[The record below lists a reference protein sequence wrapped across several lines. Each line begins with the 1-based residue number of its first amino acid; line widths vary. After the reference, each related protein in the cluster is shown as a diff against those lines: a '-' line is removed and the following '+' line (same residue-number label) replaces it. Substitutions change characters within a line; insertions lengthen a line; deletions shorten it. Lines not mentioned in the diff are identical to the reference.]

1 MCRVLVSLLLFSLLA
16 CSIADQTDDQ
26 NFAQL
31 DTRYAQF
38 DARLRGM
45 AGANERQLLGAMG
58 RIPDT
63 SYQVGDQTNVLQWWW
78 DMCTVGIEV
87 EAPLAKAMQ
96 LVRRIVAR
104 SLGHNVSTGSHARLC
119 VGFPPRT
126 WEGDAVWRIS
136 RDPGRRAGPTCCG

>member
-16 CSIADQTDDQ
+16 CSIAIDQTDDQ

-31 DTRYAQF
+31 DARYAQF

-63 SYQVGDQTNVLQWWW
+63 SYQVGDQTNVLQWCGTRPARAVRPGEGWA
-78 DMCTVGIEV
+78 DIRQARYARAFASLNGPCLKAPARRTTGRATV
-87 EAPLAKAMQ
+87 ADLS
-96 LVRRIVAR
+96 R
-104 SLGHNVSTGSHARLC
+104 SNTTR
-119 VGFPPRT
+119 
-126 WEGDAVWRIS
+126 
-136 RDPGRRAGPTCCG
+136 PGA